1 MIRKN
6 SWKIDSIGQ
15 NGSTCGIKS
24 ILFLQQDKMN
34 SQICGLTYRNFRNTE
49 TIRPV
54 ELKIVMQIDHIAVI
68 ETSVWAGL
76 VFVLLSV
83 CHLLWVVQ
91 MRMRSRPSAWLPAL
105 RIPLGRRFPVLS
117 CMTNHPFREEVVA

>member
-1 MIRKN
+1 
-6 SWKIDSIGQ
+6 
-15 NGSTCGIKS
+15 
-24 ILFLQQDKMN
+24 MN

-68 ETSVWAGL
+68 EASVWAAL

-83 CHLLWVVQ
+83 GHLLWVVQ

-105 RIPLGRRFPVLS
+105 LDSTWQAISSDFVYDKSSFSRRSRSLIA
-117 CMTNHPFREEVVA
+117 EDVVFLIS